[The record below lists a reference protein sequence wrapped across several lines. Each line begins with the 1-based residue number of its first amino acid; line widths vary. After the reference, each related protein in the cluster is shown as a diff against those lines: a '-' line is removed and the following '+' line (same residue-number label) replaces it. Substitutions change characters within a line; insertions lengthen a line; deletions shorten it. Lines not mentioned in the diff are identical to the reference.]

1 MGGGILPIS
10 KYKNKIYFLFGL
22 EHEEKLWSDFGGG
35 KYKNET
41 PYQTAIREGYEELNG
56 VFGSKTSL
64 RELVSKNLVLKID
77 YNSVKGRNSAYTSF
91 LFEIPYNE
99 ALPYFFNVQ
108 HEFIETNIPSI
119 VNNNGFFEKS
129 KIQWMSFADIKK
141 NRNKFRIFYRDIIDN
156 ILLNEEV
163 IVNLLL

>member
-1 MGGGILPIS
+1 MGGGILPIA

-22 EHEEKLWSDFGGG
+22 EHEEQLWSDFGGG

-56 VFGSKTSL
+56 IFGSKTSL
-64 RELVSKNLVLKID
+64 RELVSKNLLLKIEYQD
-77 YNSVKGRNSAYTSF
+77 KSVYTSF

-108 HEFIETNIPSI
+108 HDFIEENIPDI
-119 VNNNGFFEKS
+119 INKNGFFEKS

-141 NRNKFRIFYRDIIDN
+141 NRNNFRIFYRNIIDN
-156 ILLNEEV
+156 ILLNDKV
-163 IVNLLL
+163 IINLLL